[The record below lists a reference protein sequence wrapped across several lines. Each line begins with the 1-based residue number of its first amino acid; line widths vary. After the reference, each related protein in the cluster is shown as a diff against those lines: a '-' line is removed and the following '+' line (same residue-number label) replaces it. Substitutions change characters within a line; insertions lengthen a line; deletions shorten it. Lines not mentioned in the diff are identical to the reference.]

1 MECLYDV
8 PDNKRSPHRAVVTW
22 LCRPAFL
29 PLALDNSHGMEEE
42 GVAGLDNNHE
52 VVGEVRRTTVITLR
66 SSGLELKVVLCSA
79 PSVPQPVFTITEKAP
94 NMLNG
99 R

>member
-1 MECLYDV
+1 MARVECLYDV

-42 GVAGLDNNHE
+42 GVAELDNNHE
-52 VVGEVRRTTVITLR
+52 VVGEVREDSDHDSELGFLQGLR
-66 SSGLELKVVLCSA
+66 
-79 PSVPQPVFTITEKAP
+79 
-94 NMLNG
+94 
-99 R
+99 

>member
-1 MECLYDV
+1 MIISSPWTIQIDADVARVECLYDV

-66 SSGLELKVVLCSA
+66 SLGLELKDLLS
-79 PSVPQPVFTITEKAP
+79 
-94 NMLNG
+94 